1 MMDTTN
7 ASASASAP
15 ESYPQRLISLDAF
28 RGFTIASMLL
38 VNNPGDW
45 GHIYSQLGHA
55 KWSGWTFTDWVFPF
69 FLFICGVSM
78 TFSLGRRAEAGA
90 NRLLLIWQLGKRAA
104 IIFGIGFL
112 LNLIPYFNF
121 ETVRIPGVLQR
132 IAICTLLAAP
142 IVVYFSWAQQAI
154 WIVVLLAI
162 YTALMLWLPVPDVAG
177 NIAAGALEPGRDVGA
192 FVDRYVLGGHL
203 WVTSKTWDPEG
214 LLSTIPALCSQLFG
228 VLTGRWLLISL
239 GSMSKQTKTGWMLMA
254 GLVCLIIGSAIDA
267 TFMPIN
273 KSLWSTSFC
282 IFMTGWALLIFSAF
296 YWLIDANNA
305 VLIRKKATQI
315 FLPFTIYGM
324 NALFIFALS
333 GLIAKLLGFIKV
345 TSLDGTLM
353 PLKAFI
359 YASFKTLPLSLENQ
373 SLLFALLFNAL
384 MFSVAWW
391 MWKKKWFVK
400 V

>member
-1 MMDTTN
+1 MTGTAA
-7 ASASASAP
+7 ASASASASAS
-15 ESYPQRLISLDAF
+15 ERLISLDAF
-28 RGFTIASMLL
+28 RGFTIASMVL

-45 GHIYSQLGHA
+45 GHIYTQLGHA
-55 KWSGWTFTDWVFPF
+55 KWDGWTFTDWVFPF

-78 TFSLGRRAEAGA
+78 TFALRRREEAGA
-90 NRLLLIWQLGKRAA
+90 DRLSLIWQLGKRAA

-112 LNLIPYFNF
+112 LNFIPYFNF

-142 IVVYFSWAQQAI
+142 IVVYLGWLQQAL

-228 VLTGRWLLISL
+228 ALTGHWLLINF
-239 GSMSKQTKTGWMLMA
+239 GNMSKQTKAGWMLVA

-296 YWLIDANNA
+296 YWLIDANSV
-305 VLIRKKATQI
+305 VLIRKKATEI

-345 TSLDGTLM
+345 TALNGTLM
-353 PLKAFI
+353 PLKSLI
-359 YASFKTLPLSLENQ
+359 YAPFKTLPLSLENQ
-373 SLLFALLFNAL
+373 SLLFALLFNTL
-384 MFSVAWW
+384 MFLVAWW